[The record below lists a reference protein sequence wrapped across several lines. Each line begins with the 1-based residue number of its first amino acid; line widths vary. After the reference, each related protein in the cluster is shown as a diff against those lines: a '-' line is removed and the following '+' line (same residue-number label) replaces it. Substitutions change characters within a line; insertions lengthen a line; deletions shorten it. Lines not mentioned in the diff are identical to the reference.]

1 MSKFVKNE
9 IEIPKSSMDLN
20 VKETDFLL
28 KLLLKSSFQGAEIE
42 VAYTTIQK
50 LTESHKAK
58 LEA

>member
-28 KLLLKSSFQGAEIE
+28 KLLLKSSFQGA
-42 VAYTTIQK
+42 
-50 LTESHKAK
+50 
-58 LEA
+58 

>member
-1 MSKFVKNE
+1 MSKYVKNE
-9 IEIPKSSMDLN
+9 IEVVKPSISLN

-42 VAYTTIQK
+42 IAYSTINK
-50 LTESHKAK
+50 LTKFHKAK

>member
-9 IEIPKSSMDLN
+9 IEIPKPSMDLN

-28 KLLLKSSFQGAEIE
+28 KLLLKSSFEGVEIE